1 MTMCHAQLRVDGVV
15 SSASSSKNIEG
26 GLYAALIDQLA
37 ESFG

>member
-1 MTMCHAQLRVDGVV
+1 MTLLLMELV
-15 SSASSSKNIEG
+15 SSASSIKNMEG